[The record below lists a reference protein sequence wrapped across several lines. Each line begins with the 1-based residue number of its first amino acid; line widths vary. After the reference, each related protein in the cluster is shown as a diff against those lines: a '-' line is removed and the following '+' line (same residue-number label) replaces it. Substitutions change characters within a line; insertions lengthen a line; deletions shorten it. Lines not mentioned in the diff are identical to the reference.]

1 MLDKY
6 IQFQPV
12 SDIKERAMEFS
23 INDQAVISAYENL
36 SPEQKERFFPGQEA
50 QAKKAV
56 GSLISLLGTDKDYN
70 QLLELYITVATRVLL
85 GFENE
90 QISIKINVRF
100 SDIVPVEKTQKVI
113 EFVRRLT
120 SNYSFMQQQETPEN
134 QALLKFFDSQN
145 EESFAEN
152 DRRSEDAVL
161 FPDFGTD
168 PSNPVF
174 AYFTSGSYSYL
185 NLLYTSDN
193 VPLTWRRVGSLVVE
207 NSKDS
212 IDRYEL
218 FLPDGTVYS
227 TVFVNMYARKTSI
240 YCPHGMVGDGLKKI
254 PIETPEKK
262 ERQPDHAADS
272 DEEDEY
278 LAFLKKYNIQST
290 NTKTTESK
298 KDEDPSQEG
307 ELLSEKH
314 TSILQGNIPV
324 LHEKTSIYKK
334 ENGEILAT
342 CSYLSISDISIQAMQ
357 VDVCCY
363 DVWHEQTGIIEGVHY
378 NDLNTTR
385 DTSFGS
391 EVVILLPDSNTRSI
405 EITVQRVLFADGTLL
420 QRSSD
425 KEELPAPELLDT
437 SLGSPELIREYRRL
451 TYRNAKYVP
460 VKVGAFWRCTCGA
473 VNRDDEATC
482 HKCRDESEKLFSA
495 LDTNRLQASIDETA
509 RLQREKEERDR
520 IAREE
525 LEEARKARRLQEAEE
540 ERARIEKKRQQNKRI
555 AVGVAIA
562 AACATLIYLIGWQ
575 LIPGSRYKKA
585 DTLLSAGDR
594 EAAYTAFVDLG
605 KFKDSRERA
614 YAIKYE
620 DAKAAFDADDYDT
633 AYELFTGISEY
644 ADSETQANE
653 ALYQKALG
661 LMAAGEYTQAAELF
675 ESIPGHKQSKA
686 KGNECRNEQAYIDA
700 IALFERGEYGKAA
713 EDFEALKTFRDSRH
727 QMRQAYYLY
736 AKELIESGALHEAYT
751 VLSTKIN
758 VDGDSLEDSVEL
770 AYAAE
775 YQYAADCF
783 EAGNYI
789 AAAESFANLN
799 EYKDSAAR
807 CLEAKYQRGLELFSS
822 GEYIDAEKLF
832 TELDKY
838 KDSAKQAN
846 ESKYQYALACLGES
860 DYDNAIR
867 AFSELGKYRDSAK
880 QHNEARYQKA
890 TALMG
895 QKKYQEAEKL
905 FEELGKYSDSQ
916 KQRNEAKYQRA
927 LSCYKARD
935 LKQAVILFKELGKY
949 QDSVDQWK
957 AAMYA
962 YVLAHKNN
970 NDRTTYEYL
979 TELKKLK
986 YKESKSIY
994 ESLYKWRITLVAANT
1009 NEDDYTTISNSVSK
1023 TTPYFHF
1030 QFKLSGGPPGETIT
1044 LTHKVY
1050 WPDGGVSGSK
1060 WYWEKKT
1067 RGSTFGVQWA
1077 EGLYDPKYAKAGEL
1091 IIRIYNKS
1099 TNELIGQASVYLK

>member
-1 MLDKY
+1 M
-6 IQFQPV
+6 
-12 SDIKERAMEFS
+12 AFS
-23 INDQAVISAYENL
+23 INDQAVVSVYKNL

-290 NTKTTESK
+290 NTKTMESK

-334 ENGEILAT
+334 ENGEILAI

-495 LDTNRLQASIDETA
+495 LDTKRLQASIDETA

-525 LEEARKARRLQEAEE
+525 LEEARKARRLKEE
-540 ERARIEKKRQQNKRI
+540 EDERARIEKKRLQNKRI
-555 AVGVAIA
+555 AIGGAVA
-562 AACATLIYLIGWQ
+562 AALSVVIYLVGWQ
-575 LIPGSRYKKA
+575 WIPSAEYKKA
-585 DTLLSAGDR
+585 DQLVNSGDR
-594 EAAYTAFVDLG
+594 QAAYEAFLELG
-605 KFKDSRERA
+605 KFRDSHDRA
-614 YAIKYE
+614 CGIRYE
-620 DAKAAFDADDYDT
+620 DAEAALIAGDYDL

-644 ADSETQANE
+644 ADSETQAKE
-653 ALYQKALG
+653 AIYQKATG
-661 LMAAGEYTQAAELF
+661 LMKNGEYVAAAELF
-675 ESIPGHKQSKA
+675 ESIPDHRQSKELET
-686 KGNECRNEQAYIDA
+686 ECRNEQAYIEA
-700 IALFERGEYGKAA
+700 TTLFEKGEYKQAA
-713 EDFEALKTFRDSRH
+713 EGFEALDTFRDSRS

-736 AKELIESGALHEAYT
+736 AKELIERGSLHEAYT

-758 VDGDSLEDSVEL
+758 IDGDSLEDSVEL
-770 AYAAE
+770 ANAAE
-775 YQYAADCF
+775 YQYAVDCF
-783 EAGNYI
+783 EAGSYI

-799 EYKDSAAR
+799 EYKDSTTR
-807 CLEAKYQRGLELFSS
+807 CLEAKYQHGLELFSN
-822 GEYIDAEKLF
+822 GEYVDAEKLF
-832 TELDKY
+832 TELGTY

-846 ESKYQYALACLGES
+846 ESKYQYALACLGAN

-927 LSCYKARD
+927 LSCYKASD

-949 QDSVDQWK
+949 KDSVDQWK
-957 AAMYA
+957 AAMYT

-979 TELKKLK
+979 TELKKAK
-986 YKESKSIY
+986 YQNSQSLY
-994 ESLYKWRITLVAANT
+994 EDLYKWKVTLIAVNT
-1009 NEDDYTTISNSVSK
+1009 DENDYSTILSSVSK
-1023 TTPYFHF
+1023 TALYLQFW
-1030 QFKLSGGPPGETIT
+1030 FKLDGGPPGETVT
-1044 LTHKVY
+1044 LTHKTY
-1050 WPDGGVSGSK
+1050 WPDGAVNTSK
-1060 WYWEKKT
+1060 WVWENET
-1067 RGSTFGVQWA
+1067 RGSTFGVEWSK
-1077 EGLYDPKYAKAGEL
+1077 GLYDPKYAKTGEL
-1091 IIRIYNKS
+1091 IIRIYIKS